1 MSIRGSAAIRKRPGP
16 SVLTVAV
23 PWIRISFSTLP
34 SSGISIRPRERSQSR
49 RPVRSG
55 IVPATT
61 RTGRVLVIVRASG
74 SIAISPPDG
83 IRSSPLTRTRP
94 VATFARPFG
103 VEAGGDRLDIAE
115 ADARLRARRRG
126 RTAAL
131 PQRARDP
138 ASASRSV
145 TAVAVGPGV
154 AVSVRIGVGAL
165 RQRLP
170 VRRGVAG
177 RGRRRDGLLAHRP
190 LVGTVKMSKSPVW
203 LLAYAIR
210 VPGGGERGP
219 ALDAAARRDRPGL
232 GAAGGRDVDLVRAR
246 EGHMHPVRAPRR
258 GPGCRPS
265 SWRSAGAGRSPVG
278 DIA

>member
-1 MSIRGSAAIRKRPGP
+1 MAGRRRLAPEAAPSRDANVWKTVSIRGSAAIRKRPGP

-103 VEAGGDRLDIAE
+103 LKQAAIASTSPKRTLDFAQVGAGGPPPSHSA
-115 ADARLRARRRG
+115 
-126 RTAAL
+126 
-131 PQRARDP
+131 P
-138 ASASRSV
+138 ATGVGVAV
-145 TAVAVGPGV
+145 GDGVAVGPGV
-154 AVSVRIGVGAL
+154 AVSSGRD
-165 RQRLP
+165 Q
-170 VRRGVAG
+170 G
-177 RGRRRDGLLAHRP
+177 RGP
-190 LVGTVKMSKSPVW
+190 S
-203 LLAYAIR
+203 
-210 VPGGGERGP
+210 
-219 ALDAAARRDRPGL
+219 AAAASPARCRRPGS
-232 GAAGGRDVDLVRAR
+232 
-246 EGHMHPVRAPRR
+246 
-258 GPGCRPS
+258 PS
-265 SWRSAGAGRSPVG
+265 
-278 DIA
+278 